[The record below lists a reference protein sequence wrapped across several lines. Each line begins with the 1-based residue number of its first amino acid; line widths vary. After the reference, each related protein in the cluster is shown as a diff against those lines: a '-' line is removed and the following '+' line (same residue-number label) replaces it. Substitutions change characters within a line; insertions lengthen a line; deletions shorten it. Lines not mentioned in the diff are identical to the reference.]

1 MRRNNGFTLIEL
13 MIVVAIIGILA
24 AIAIPAYQNYTV
36 RAKVSEG
43 LLLADS
49 IKSAMWDSYTT
60 YNAWPTS
67 NASAGIAS
75 AAGYK
80 TAYVDSISIVA
91 SGSVSDIVVSYN
103 ASTVA
108 SGLVV
113 TLTPVVTSGSII
125 WQCSAVSGF
134 GSYLPSSCR

>member
-1 MRRNNGFTLIEL
+1 MRGNNGFTLIEL

-24 AIAIPAYQNYTV
+24 AIAIPAYQDYVV
-36 RAKVSEG
+36 RAKVAEG
-43 LLLADS
+43 LSLADS

-60 YNAWPTS
+60 YNTWPMS
-67 NASAGIAS
+67 NASAGLAS
-75 AAGYK
+75 AVGYK
-80 TAYVDSISIVA
+80 TVYVDSVAIVA
-91 SGSVSDIVVSYN
+91 SGSVSNIVVSYN

-113 TLTPVVTSGSII
+113 TLVPVVTSGSIV
-125 WQCSAVSGF
+125 WQCSASSGF